1 LCRRRLREGAVGAC
15 SMRFNLGGRA
25 LYSAAYGLSTAAE
38 SRPMGISQ
46 GGVWMQE
53 GTSLRIF

>member
-1 LCRRRLREGAVGAC
+1 VGAC
-15 SMRFNLGGRA
+15 SMRFDLGGG
-25 LYSAAYGLSTAAE
+25 LYAAAYGLSTAAE

-53 GTSLRIF
+53 GTSLRVF